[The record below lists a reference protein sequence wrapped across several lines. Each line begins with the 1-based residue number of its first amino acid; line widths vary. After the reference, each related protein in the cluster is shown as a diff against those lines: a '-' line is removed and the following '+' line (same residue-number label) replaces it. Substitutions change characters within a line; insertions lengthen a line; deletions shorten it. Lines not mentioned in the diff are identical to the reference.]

1 MKGGRG
7 GGEGRRKGRRGG
19 EKEGKERRG
28 REGEREKIANLASK
42 VIMQPPN
49 ASEQ

>member
-19 EKEGKERRG
+19 EGRRKGRRG
-28 REGEREKIANLASK
+28 EGEREKIANLASK
-42 VIMQPPN
+42 VIMQPLN